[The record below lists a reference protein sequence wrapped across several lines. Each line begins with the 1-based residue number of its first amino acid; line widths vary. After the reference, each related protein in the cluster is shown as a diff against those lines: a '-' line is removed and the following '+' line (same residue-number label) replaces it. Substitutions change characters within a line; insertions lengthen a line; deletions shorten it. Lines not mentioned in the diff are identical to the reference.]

1 MPDLIAICS
10 MLKKVVF
17 VVIAVLISALFFQF
31 SENRDSDFITYTVN
45 PEKETVALFWKNN
58 QNETFGSIQ
67 KLKSWLSNNQK
78 ELVFAMNGGMY
89 KKDQSPQGLF
99 IQNYIGKAP
108 IDTADGNGNF
118 YLKPNGIFYMTSS
131 KKAFVVST
139 EDFNPNKSIEFATQS
154 GPMLVVDGSI
164 HKAFNKNS
172 TNLNIRNGVGIL
184 PNNEILFAMSTKEV
198 SFYEF
203 ADFFMRKGCKNALY
217 LDGLVSRMY
226 HPKANWLQ
234 TDGNFG
240 AIIGIIKDK

>member
-1 MPDLIAICS
+1 
-10 MLKKVVF
+10 MLKKAVF
-17 VVIAVLISALFFQF
+17 VVIAVLSSVLFFQF
-31 SENRDSDFITYTVN
+31 SENKDSDFITYTVN

-58 QNETFGSIQ
+58 QNEIFGSIQ
-67 KLKSWLSNNQK
+67 QLKSELSNNQK

-99 IQNYIGKAP
+99 IQKYVTQSP

-118 YLKPNGIFYMTSS
+118 YLKPNGVFYITSS
-131 KKAFVVST
+131 KKAFVVSS

-198 SFYEF
+198 NFYEF
-203 ADFFMRKGCKNALY
+203 ANFFKRKGCKNALY

-226 HPKANWLQ
+226 HPKAKWVQ

-240 AIIGIIKDK
+240 VIIGITKDKK

>member
-1 MPDLIAICS
+1 
-10 MLKKVVF
+10 
-17 VVIAVLISALFFQF
+17 
-31 SENRDSDFITYTVN
+31 
-45 PEKETVALFWKNN
+45 
-58 QNETFGSIQ
+58 
-67 KLKSWLSNNQK
+67 
-78 ELVFAMNGGMY
+78 
-89 KKDQSPQGLF
+89 
-99 IQNYIGKAP
+99 
-108 IDTADGNGNF
+108 
-118 YLKPNGIFYMTSS
+118 
-131 KKAFVVST
+131 
-139 EDFNPNKSIEFATQS
+139 
-154 GPMLVVDGSI
+154 MLVVDGSI